1 MSFRDSCSL
10 GLLHL
15 GAHESPGYFCPARW
29 PSKAVGPD
37 EQHKQNKMM
46 HSRAGAPEDE
56 DLDEPEPDSD
66 SDEDQ
71 MSC

>member
-1 MSFRDSCSL
+1 MKLTHLIICFLPILIAFLLWRWFGSL
-10 GLLHL
+10 L
-15 GAHESPGYFCPARW
+15 PI
-29 PSKAVGPD
+29 D
-37 EQHKQNKMM
+37 
-46 HSRAGAPEDE
+46 SRAGAAEDE